1 MKLNLHLGIILI
13 LATFLLSSCTNPE
26 NDENLENNEVQVPVD
41 ETRPEETA
49 SEITSSEITSPE
61 ITTSCVEVQPRRK
74 RNKNSTKIRFI
85 KRINNLFYLCFTF
98 HLFAL

>member
-1 MKLNLHLGIILI
+1 MIQKHLIREILIQIILIKYSLHLGIILI

-49 SEITSSEITSPE
+49 SEIISSMS
-61 ITTSCVEVQPRRK
+61 
-74 RNKNSTKIRFI
+74 
-85 KRINNLFYLCFTF
+85 
-98 HLFAL
+98 